1 MFTCETIWSRT
12 FAFLWIFF
20 VLLTWFHYWQLVP
33 SYFLFLLDSVLE
45 DCMFWEF
52 VQFFRSFIY
61 QCIIIHF
68 NHESLYFC
76 SVSCTFSSFMSDFTY
91 WTLSIFL
98 DWESLGEQ
106 DQINQLKRNQPWVLF
121 GRTDSEAP
129 TLWPPDVNSW
139 LIGKDPDA
147 GKDWRQKGKKL
158 TENEMVGWHHRL
170 NGHAL
175 GQTLGDSE
183 GQGSLE
189 SQGVTKSQTQL
200 GDWTKNLFNKSGLS
214 FFLSILSFQRP
225 SSWFHWSF
233 FFLYL
238 FSF

>member
-1 MFTCETIWSRT
+1 
-12 FAFLWIFF
+12 
-20 VLLTWFHYWQLVP
+20 
-33 SYFLFLLDSVLE
+33 
-45 DCMFWEF
+45 
-52 VQFFRSFIY
+52 
-61 QCIIIHF
+61 
-68 NHESLYFC
+68 
-76 SVSCTFSSFMSDFTY
+76 MSDFTY

-147 GKDWRQKGKKL
+147 GKDWRQTGKKL

-233 FFLYL
+233 FFIYL

>member
-129 TLWPPDVNSW
+129 TLWPPDV
-139 LIGKDPDA
+139 K
-147 GKDWRQKGKKL
+147 
-158 TENEMVGWHHRL
+158 
-170 NGHAL
+170 
-175 GQTLGDSE
+175 TLGDSE